1 MLISG
6 YQMQHNTIPRGQED
20 RRTGA
25 PMPSP
30 SQNLAARHAAASV
43 GPPAA
48 FVTALLIAFAPL
60 ALSRLV
66 LPHDL
71 ALPLA
76 LAAPIALVGW
86 KRGRPAG
93 RDSITYRDVAGALTF
108 IGIFAATLMDPDQM
122 VRIVGAQRED

>member
-1 MLISG
+1 
-6 YQMQHNTIPRGQED
+6 
-20 RRTGA
+20 
-25 PMPSP
+25 MPSP

-76 LAAPIALVGW
+76 STLLLVLAAPIALVGW

-93 RDSITYRDVAGALTF
+93 RDSITYLDVAGALTF

-122 VRIVGAQRED
+122 MRIVDAQRED

>member
-1 MLISG
+1 MLIYG
-6 YQMQHNTIPRGQED
+6 HRMQHNTIPRGQED

-76 LAAPIALVGW
+76 STLLLVLAAPTALVGW
-86 KRGRPAG
+86 NRERPP
-93 RDSITYRDVAGALTF
+93 R
-108 IGIFAATLMDPDQM
+108 Q
-122 VRIVGAQRED
+122 QRRSRRPRTRS